1 MVCPTAGSWVRILA
15 RRGRRNPSIIE
26 DLETAGAGFWNGGSV
41 IKVRPRGNETVQQ
54 MLKRF
59 KRLCQR
65 EGLIRDMK
73 RHSYYEK
80 PSERKRR
87 QSRKSVRRVDK
98 DTDFVR

>member
-1 MVCPTAGSWVRILA
+1 M
-15 RRGRRNPSIIE
+15 
-26 DLETAGAGFWNGGSV
+26 
-41 IKVRPRGNETVQQ
+41 IKVRPRGNESIHQ

-65 EGLIRDMK
+65 EGLTRDIK

-87 QSRKSVRRVDK
+87 QTRKAQRKVEKEGDNGRS
-98 DTDFVR
+98 

>member
-1 MVCPTAGSWVRILA
+1 MV
-15 RRGRRNPSIIE
+15 
-26 DLETAGAGFWNGGSV
+26 
-41 IKVRPRGNETVQQ
+41 KVRPRGNESIQQ

-65 EGLIRDMK
+65 EGLTRDMK

-87 QSRKSVRRVDK
+87 QTRKSVRKIEKEQTYNGQR
-98 DTDFVR
+98 

>member
-1 MVCPTAGSWVRILA
+1 
-15 RRGRRNPSIIE
+15 
-26 DLETAGAGFWNGGSV
+26 
-41 IKVRPRGNETVQQ
+41 

-65 EGLIRDMK
+65 EGLTRDIK

-87 QSRKSVRRVDK
+87 QTRKMMRKVERDEIEGNGSHR
-98 DTDFVR
+98 